1 MSFNGSGTFVI
12 NSTGQPV
19 VANTVISATVF
30 NALTADLASGLTNCI
45 TKDGQSTP
53 TANIPMGSNKITGL
67 ANGTLIGDAA
77 NLGQVQST
85 VAKLISITGTDT
97 VLGTMSPTL
106 TAYAAGQ
113 LFYFVAAGA
122 NTGAVTLNVDGLG
135 AKAITR
141 DGSTALAAGDINSG
155 EIVVVI
161 YDGTRFQMINAANSF
176 GNTTINGTL
185 TVTGNTGLQANVSV
199 TSALSV
205 GGTFAVT
212 GAATLG
218 STLAVTGKSDLPTV
232 STASAN
238 AAVAVITDLSAAGA
252 SITSANVGTAVV
264 TTGTVTN
271 LTATSA
277 SVASV
282 NAGVALLTTA
292 TVTNLTATGAS
303 IASANLGNAV
313 ISALTLTGV
322 SVASANVGVANI
334 TDLRAVGASVTS
346 ANLGTAVV
354 TNGTVTNLTAT
365 SASVA
370 SVNAAVALLTTA
382 TVTTLTA
389 SGASIASAN
398 IGNLQFTAASIA
410 SINAGVAVINNL
422 TATSASIA
430 SANVGTA
437 VITTGTVTNL
447 ASTAASVA
455 SANVGVALITTGTV
469 TSLTATGASVA
480 SANVGTAVVTGLT
493 VTGASIASMN
503 GVTANI
509 TTVNSTTVDATN
521 VEVTNVKAKDGTAA
535 IVISDTSGNVGIGG
549 TAQGNIKVHALGT
562 YPVLGGNANCAAF
575 GATGTFPTSITGA
588 ARGFFSSL
596 ATAASATTTSVL
608 HFNAGNTQVGAGAT
622 LTNEIG
628 FFAGSGITS
637 GTNNYGFYG
646 DIASGSNRYNVYMAG
661 TADNYFAGNVGIG
674 TASPNF
680 KEEVSQGSGSPAP
693 SLRQTP
699 QLVLKGWGGAGTYH
713 SGICFSM
720 SEHTA
725 GYWGSGII
733 EIDDSGNYGAALGF
747 YTSTGAASAVPTE
760 KMRISSPGNV
770 GIGGTATATD
780 KVGIEGVLPS
790 SGTGSNGYAVRGTIP
805 SASTGG
811 GNAFISRLT
820 TSAASFTASVLRH
833 FYANPSA
840 KGAASSIT
848 DQYGFAVAA
857 TLTDA
862 TNNYGFHSD
871 IASGSNRWNFY
882 AAGTADNYFAGRV
895 FFTSTNATPATN
907 NVEGMTWTTSKNL
920 QVSCEGDPLFVN
932 RKGSDGSLV
941 NFYQD
946 GTAEGNISVAGNTVS
961 YNPFMGSHY
970 TEIVG
975 AMPTLKGTVLESLD
989 ELVDGKYSSQDRLP
1003 KAKVS
1008 DTAGSSSVYG
1018 VYFSPDSNPDTN
1030 NGILAAALG
1039 ASWVRIAAG
1048 VTVQRGDLL
1057 ESNGDGCAKVQSDD
1071 IIRSK
1076 TIGKVTS
1083 TTVADTYA
1091 DGSYIVPC
1099 VLYCG

>member
-113 LFYFVAAGA
+113 LFYFIASGA
-122 NTGAVTLNVDGLG
+122 NTGAVTLNIDGLG

-370 SVNAAVALLTTA
+370 SVNAAVALVTTG
-382 TVTTLTA
+382 TVTNLT
-389 SGASIASAN
+389 S
-398 IGNLQFTAASIA
+398 TAAS
-410 SINAGVAVINNL
+410 V
-422 TATSASIA
+422 A

-437 VITTGTVTNL
+437 VITT
-447 ASTAASVA
+447 
-455 SANVGVALITTGTV
+455 
-469 TSLTATGASVA
+469 LTATGASIA
-480 SANVGTAVVTGLT
+480 SANAGNVQATIASVGSANLGTAVITTGTLTNLTATSASVASVNAGVALVTTGTVTNLT
-493 VTGASIASMN
+493 STAASIASANIGVAAIGSLSFTGASIASLN
-503 GVTANI
+503 AGVANI
-509 TTVNSTTVDATN
+509 TDLRVAGASVTSANLGTAVITTGNLTFSSTAQRITGDFSNATIANRLMVQTSTANSTTQLRAIPSGTGTTASFAATN
-521 VEVTNVKAKDGTAA
+521 NSDPTNSSSIALTVTSTEGTINSFANGTGTALPMTFYTGGSERVR
-535 IVISDTSGNVGIGG
+535 IDTS
-549 TAQGNIKVHALGT
+549 
-562 YPVLGGNANCAAF
+562 
-575 GATGTFPTSITGA
+575 
-588 ARGFFSSL
+588 
-596 ATAASATTTSVL
+596 
-608 HFNAGNTQVGAGAT
+608 
-622 LTNEIG
+622 
-628 FFAGSGITS
+628 
-637 GTNNYGFYG
+637 
-646 DIASGSNRYNVYMAG
+646 
-661 TADNYFAGNVGIG
+661 GNVGIG
-674 TASPNF
+674 TASPAQRLEISQPTGTALRITNSSASGTANNAAYAILNCPQNSLSQFYRTILATSDNGSTYDWGIGNF
-680 KEEVSQGSGSPAP
+680 GTSAKD
-693 SLRQTP
+693 
-699 QLVLKGWGGAGTYH
+699 VLA
-713 SGICFSM
+713 
-720 SEHTA
+720 
-725 GYWGSGII
+725 
-733 EIDDSGNYGAALGF
+733 F
-747 YTSTGAASAVPTE
+747 YTGGLTE
-760 KMRISSPGNV
+760 RMRIDSSGNV
-770 GIGGTATATD
+770 GIGTGSPVSQLHLVSASDSGLTIYKSAVGAGNVRVVSQGGGSALAFGSDQATGTTERMRID
-780 KVGIEGVLPS
+780 S
-790 SGTGSNGYAVRGTIP
+790 SGNVLVNRTTTVGNAKFALNGSSTSALDYSIWIGDSGGTRLLGIDN
-805 SASTGG
+805 AGGFSTG
-811 GNAFISRLT
+811 
-820 TSAASFTASVLRH
+820 
-833 FYANPSA
+833 
-840 KGAASSIT
+840 
-848 DQYGFAVAA
+848 
-857 TLTDA
+857 
-862 TNNYGFHSD
+862 
-871 IASGSNRWNFY
+871 
-882 AAGTADNYFAGRV
+882 
-895 FFTSTNATPATN
+895 
-907 NVEGMTWTTSKNL
+907 
-920 QVSCEGDPLFVN
+920 
-932 RKGSDGSLV
+932 
-941 NFYQD
+941 
-946 GTAEGNISVAGNTVS
+946 
-961 YNPFMGSHY
+961 
-970 TEIVG
+970 
-975 AMPTLKGTVLESLD
+975 
-989 ELVDGKYSSQDRLP
+989 
-1003 KAKVS
+1003 
-1008 DTAGSSSVYG
+1008 TAGSSPYNNTTANAANVVVDANGVLQRSTSSLRYKSDVTTATHGLADVLKLRSVTYKGKNDGDRIFGGLIAEEVHDAGLTEFVAYDKEGRPDALHYG
-1018 VYFSPDSNPDTN
+1018 NMV
-1030 NGILAAALG
+1030 ALLVK
-1039 ASWVRIAAG
+1039 A
-1048 VTVQRGDLL
+1048 VQELTARVAEL
-1057 ESNGDGCAKVQSDD
+1057 EAK
-1071 IIRSK
+1071 
-1076 TIGKVTS
+1076 
-1083 TTVADTYA
+1083 
-1091 DGSYIVPC
+1091 
-1099 VLYCG
+1099 

>member
-113 LFYFVAAGA
+113 LFYFIASGA
-122 NTGAVTLNVDGLG
+122 NTGAVTLNIDALG

-292 TVTNLTATGAS
+292 TVTDLTATGAS

-334 TDLRAVGASVTS
+334 TDLRATGASVTS
-346 ANLGTAVV
+346 ANLGTAVI
-354 TNGTVTNLTAT
+354 TTGTVTNLTAT

-370 SVNAAVALLTTA
+370 SANAAVALVTTG
-382 TVTTLTA
+382 TVT
-389 SGASIASAN
+389 
-398 IGNLQFTAASIA
+398 
-410 SINAGVAVINNL
+410 NL
-422 TATSASIA
+422 TSTAASIA

-437 VITTGTVTNL
+437 VITT
-447 ASTAASVA
+447 
-455 SANVGVALITTGTV
+455 
-469 TSLTATGASVA
+469 
-480 SANVGTAVVTGLT
+480 LT
-493 VTGASIASMN
+493 VTGASIASAN
-503 GVTANI
+503 AGNVQAAIASVGSANLGTAVITTGTLTNLTATSASVASVNAGVALVTTGTVTNLTSTAASIASANI
-509 TTVNSTTVDATN
+509 GVAAIGTLSFTGASIASLNAGTATITTGNLTFSSTAQRITGDFSNATLSNRLIFQTSTTNGLTGIYAMPNGAAQTAIWGTFNSSDPANNSGFDLTVTPSEARLRNFIVGTGTYLPMTFYTGGSERVRIDTSGN
-521 VEVTNVKAKDGTAA
+521 VGIGTASPGSKLQLDFSSA
-535 IVISDTSGNVGIGG
+535 STTLASSPVLTLKNTSFTNNCVTGILAQNSVGGNACGIDFINVNQVVDGSGASGSVGIWTNRSGTKGYNIFFDNSGNVGIGG
-549 TAQGNIKVHALGT
+549 TASAFSRCNVLGT
-562 YPVLGGNANCAAF
+562 LPTSSNTSIGF
-575 GATGTFPTSITGA
+575 SSTGTTP
-588 ARGFFSSL
+588 
-596 ATAASATTTSVL
+596 
-608 HFNAGNTQVGAGAT
+608 
-622 LTNEIG
+622 
-628 FFAGSGITS
+628 
-637 GTNNYGFYG
+637 
-646 DIASGSNRYNVYMAG
+646 SGSTTNS
-661 TADNYFAGNVGIG
+661 F
-674 TASPNF
+674 
-680 KEEVSQGSGSPAP
+680 Q
-693 SLRQTP
+693 
-699 QLVLKGWGGAGTYH
+699 
-713 SGICFSM
+713 
-720 SEHTA
+720 
-725 GYWGSGII
+725 
-733 EIDDSGNYGAALGF
+733 F
-747 YTSTGAASAVPTE
+747 YSV
-760 KMRISSPGNV
+760 
-770 GIGGTATATD
+770 
-780 KVGIEGVLPS
+780 
-790 SGTGSNGYAVRGTIP
+790 
-805 SASTGG
+805 ASTQ
-811 GNAFISRLT
+811 
-820 TSAASFTASVLRH
+820 AASFTLASLYH
-833 FYANPSA
+833 YFAQQGTIGSGSA
-840 KGAASSIT
+840 VT
-848 DQYGFAVAA
+848 NQYGYFVDSS
-857 TLTDA
+857 LTGA
-862 TNNYGFHSD
+862 TNNYGFFSN

-882 AAGTADNYFAGRV
+882 ANGTAQNYFAGNTR
-895 FFTSTNATPATN
+895 T
-907 NVEGMTWTTSKNL
+907 
-920 QVSCEGDPLFVN
+920 
-932 RKGSDGSLV
+932 
-941 NFYQD
+941 D
-946 GTAEGNISVAGNTVS
+946 GT
-961 YNPFMGSHY
+961 
-970 TEIVG
+970 
-975 AMPTLKGTVLESLD
+975 L
-989 ELVDGKYSSQDRLP
+989 
-1003 KAKVS
+1003 
-1008 DTAGSSSVYG
+1008 
-1018 VYFSPDSNPDTN
+1018 
-1030 NGILAAALG
+1030 LAAAAQTWDERLG
-1039 ASWVRIAAG
+1039 ATRTEDQVVIGGYANNGSYTSSVIR
-1048 VTVQRGDLL
+1048 VQVERAS
-1057 ESNGDGCAKVQSDD
+1057 SNAFYFFEARVSGGTLRYGILGDGTVSTSDERRKKNITSVNDGLLSNLCKLRVVNYNWKTDSDEDEKKIGLIAQEVEQVLPELVMVRYDGPNNDQEVKVLKTDALVPMLIKAIQELTARVAELEAK
-1071 IIRSK
+1071 
-1076 TIGKVTS
+1076 
-1083 TTVADTYA
+1083 
-1091 DGSYIVPC
+1091 
-1099 VLYCG
+1099 

>member
-1 MSFNGSGTFVI
+1 MSFNGSGTFLI

-97 VLGTMSPTL
+97 VVGTMSPTL

-113 LFYFVAAGA
+113 LFYFIASGA

-370 SVNAAVALLTTA
+370 SVNAGVALVTTG
-382 TVTTLTA
+382 TVTNLTSTA
-389 SGASIASAN
+389 ASIASAN
-398 IGNLQFTAASIA
+398 IGVAAIGSLSFTGASIA
-410 SINAGVAVINNL
+410 SLNAGVANITDLRV
-422 TATSASIA
+422 AGASVTSA
-430 SANVGTA
+430 NLGTA
-437 VITTGTVTNL
+437 VITTGNLTFSSTAQRITGDFSNATLSNRLAFQTSTTNGNTIVGAFPNGTGSNARL
-447 ASTAASVA
+447 QAFSTSDPTNASTISFEANGAISQ
-455 SANVGVALITTGTV
+455 SAITADKTGTGTYLPLTFYTGGSERMRLDTAGQLGLGV
-469 TSLTATGASVA
+469 VPSAWASGNRFIDINNSASFGAFGGTDSMMLANAYWNGSNWVRKNANNAFRMVMESTS
-480 SANVGTAVVTGLT
+480 GTPSWTFQYA
-493 VTGASIASMN
+493 A
-503 GVTANI
+503 
-509 TTVNSTTVDATN
+509 NSTAGST
-521 VEVTNVKAKDGTAA
+521 
-535 IVISDTSGNVGIGG
+535 ISWSEAMRIDTSGNVGIGG
-549 TAQGNIKVHALGT
+549 TAGT
-562 YPVLGGNANCAAF
+562 NTKTQISGSFPVASGNANSNGLTNNLEVPSA
-575 GATGTFPTSITGA
+575 ITGSA
-588 ARGFFSSL
+588 HYFRCVPSI
-596 ATAASATTTSVL
+596 AASTATSNVL
-608 HFNAGNTQVGAGAT
+608 GFWAQNATLGAGAS
-622 LTNEIG
+622 LTNQYG
-628 FFAGSGITS
+628 FVVDPLTS
-637 GTNNYGFYG
+637 GTNNYGFY
-646 DIASGSNRYNVYMAG
+646 
-661 TADNYFAGNVGIG
+661 
-674 TASPNF
+674 
-680 KEEVSQGSGSPAP
+680 
-693 SLRQTP
+693 
-699 QLVLKGWGGAGTYH
+699 
-713 SGICFSM
+713 
-720 SEHTA
+720 
-725 GYWGSGII
+725 
-733 EIDDSGNYGAALGF
+733 
-747 YTSTGAASAVPTE
+747 
-760 KMRISSPGNV
+760 
-770 GIGGTATATD
+770 
-780 KVGIEGVLPS
+780 
-790 SGTGSNGYAVRGTIP
+790 
-805 SASTGG
+805 
-811 GNAFISRLT
+811 
-820 TSAASFTASVLRH
+820 
-833 FYANPSA
+833 
-840 KGAASSIT
+840 
-848 DQYGFAVAA
+848 
-857 TLTDA
+857 
-862 TNNYGFHSD
+862 SD

-882 AAGTADNYFAGRV
+882 AAGTAQNYFAGDTGVGRAPV
-895 FFTSTNATPATN
+895 STVRLTVRGPGTTSGGYSIICYNSSDAVEFYARDDGLISTGALANSPYNFTTGSAANMYVDSNGLLYRSTSSLRYKSDVANATHGLAD
-907 NVEGMTWTTSKNL
+907 VLKL
-920 QVSCEGDPLFVN
+920 
-932 RKGSDGSLV
+932 R
-941 NFYQD
+941 
-946 GTAEGNISVAGNTVS
+946 SVT
-961 YNPFMGSHY
+961 Y
-970 TEIVG
+970 
-975 AMPTLKGTVLESLD
+975 
-989 ELVDGKYSSQDRLP
+989 
-1003 KAKVS
+1003 KAKNS
-1008 DTAGSSSVYG
+1008 GDTVFGGLIAEEVHDAGLTEFVAYDKEGRPDAIHYG
-1018 VYFSPDSNPDTN
+1018 NMV
-1030 NGILAAALG
+1030 ALLVK
-1039 ASWVRIAAG
+1039 A
-1048 VTVQRGDLL
+1048 VQELTARVAEL
-1057 ESNGDGCAKVQSDD
+1057 EAK
-1071 IIRSK
+1071 
-1076 TIGKVTS
+1076 
-1083 TTVADTYA
+1083 
-1091 DGSYIVPC
+1091 
-1099 VLYCG
+1099 

>member
-113 LFYFVAAGA
+113 LFYFIASGA
-122 NTGAVTLNVDGLG
+122 NTGAVTLNIDGLG

-422 TATSASIA
+422 TAMSASIA

-447 ASTAASVA
+447 TSTAASVA

-493 VTGASIASMN
+493 VTNASVASLNAGTATITTGNLTFSSTAQRITGDFSNATLQSQVMFQSSTTN
-503 GVTANI
+503 GNTRVSAIPNGTGTVSRFVTYNTATPDTSNSNLSIGVTGTLAEIVAGNGGAGSYLPI
-509 TTVNSTTVDATN
+509 TFYTGGSERVRIDTSGNVGIGMTPSTDTLLEVYGAAAATCYKNVNTGTGLSDGFYVGCGKSSSTDAYVYN
-521 VEVTNVKAKDGTAA
+521 RESAPIIFGTANA
-535 IVISDTSGNVGIGG
+535 ERMRIDSSGNVGIGG
-549 TAQGNIKVHALGT
+549 TAEAQAKVQVLGT
-562 YPVLGGNANCAAF
+562 LPSNGGNSQSF
-575 GATGTFPTSITGA
+575 RAT
-588 ARGFFSSL
+588 
-596 ATAASATTTSVL
+596 
-608 HFNAGNTQVGAGAT
+608 
-622 LTNEIG
+622 
-628 FFAGSGITS
+628 
-637 GTNNYGFYG
+637 
-646 DIASGSNRYNVYMAG
+646 
-661 TADNYFAGNVGIG
+661 
-674 TASPNF
+674 
-680 KEEVSQGSGSPAP
+680 
-693 SLRQTP
+693 
-699 QLVLKGWGGAGTYH
+699 
-713 SGICFSM
+713 
-720 SEHTA
+720 
-725 GYWGSGII
+725 
-733 EIDDSGNYGAALGF
+733 
-747 YTSTGAASAVPTE
+747 
-760 KMRISSPGNV
+760 
-770 GIGGTATATD
+770 
-780 KVGIEGVLPS
+780 
-790 SGTGSNGYAVRGTIP
+790 GTIP
-805 SASTGG
+805 SASTGAG
-811 GNAFISRLT
+811 AGFVSFPSTQAAAFTLTRLD
-820 TSAASFTASVLRH
+820 H
-833 FYANPSA
+833 FFAGFNSL
-840 KGAASSIT
+840 GASSAIT
-848 DQYGFAVAA
+848 TQYGFHADSS
-857 TLTDA
+857 LTGA
-862 TNNYGFHSD
+862 TNNFGFYSN

-882 AAGTADNYFAGRV
+882 AAGTAENYFAGNV
-895 FFTSTNATPATN
+895 GIGATPL
-907 NVEGMTWTTSKNL
+907 S
-920 QVSCEGDPLFVN
+920 
-932 RKGSDGSLV
+932 
-941 NFYQD
+941 
-946 GTAEGNISVAGNTVS
+946 NT
-961 YNPFMGSHY
+961 
-970 TEIVG
+970 
-975 AMPTLKGTVLESLD
+975 
-989 ELVDGKYSSQDRLP
+989 RLT
-1003 KAKVS
+1003 VS
-1008 DTAGSSSVYG
+1008 DTNTIKLKLTGGTAQNALAFEPVSGTNQYSIHAGNSLLAGGDKGFMIYDNTNGRAKLFCDDGTGETRILGTTFYTVYTNGSERMRITSGGEVYIAGTTDQGAYNLQCNGTG
-1018 VYFSPDSNPDTN
+1018 VWGAGAYV
-1030 NGILAAALG
+1030 NGSDARL
-1039 ASWVRIAAG
+1039 
-1048 VTVQRGDLL
+1048 
-1057 ESNGDGCAKVQSDD
+1057 KDD
-1071 IIRSK
+1071 ITTLNDGLNVVSQLRPVTFKYKPDYSK
-1076 TIGKVTS
+1076 DQNVQTGFIAQELQAVLAGKDYVDGIVQAGPNHLN
-1083 TTVADTYA
+1083 VAYQSLIPILVKAIQELTA
-1091 DGSYIVPC
+1091 RVAE
-1099 VLYCG
+1099 LEAK

>member
-1 MSFNGSGTFVI
+1 
-12 NSTGQPV
+12 
-19 VANTVISATVF
+19 
-30 NALTADLASGLTNCI
+30 
-45 TKDGQSTP
+45 
-53 TANIPMGSNKITGL
+53 
-67 ANGTLIGDAA
+67 
-77 NLGQVQST
+77 
-85 VAKLISITGTDT
+85 
-97 VLGTMSPTL
+97 MSPTL

-113 LFYFVAAGA
+113 LFYFVAGGA

-252 SITSANVGTAVV
+252 SITSANVGTAVI

-447 ASTAASVA
+447 TSTAASVA

-493 VTGASIASMN
+493 VTNASVASLNAGTATITTGNLTFSSTAQRITGDFSNATLQNQLMLQSSTTN
-503 GVTANI
+503 GNTRVSAIPNGTGTVSRFVTYNTATPDTSNSNLSIGVTGTLAEIVAGNGGAGSYLPMTFYTGGSERFRI
-509 TTVNSTTVDATN
+509 ETDGDIGIGTSTLIGGIRLTVLGGGTQLSP
-521 VEVTNVKAKDGTAA
+521 GTAA
-535 IVISDTSGNVGIGG
+535 QEGLRIQRATGYATLTGINNDNNAYNGLQLFTGASAAVTVDTSGNVGIGVTPSAWASGNRFIDINNSASFGAFGGTDSMMLANAFWNGSNWVRKVANNAFRMVMESTSGTPSWTFQYAANSTAGSTISWSEAMRIDSSGNVGIGG
-549 TAQGNIKVHALGT
+549 TAGADTRVQVLGT
-562 YPVLGGNANCAAF
+562 APSSGGQSRGYLTTQTIPSSTTINFIGFGSVPATQAASFTCSQIYHYYAAQGSLGAGSAVTTQYGYFADS
-575 GATGTFPTSITGA
+575 TLTGA
-588 ARGFFSSL
+588 
-596 ATAASATTTSVL
+596 
-608 HFNAGNTQVGAGAT
+608 
-622 LTNEIG
+622 
-628 FFAGSGITS
+628 
-637 GTNNYGFYG
+637 TNNYGFY
-646 DIASGSNRYNVYMAG
+646 SN
-661 TADNYFAGNVGIG
+661 
-674 TASPNF
+674 
-680 KEEVSQGSGSPAP
+680 
-693 SLRQTP
+693 
-699 QLVLKGWGGAGTYH
+699 
-713 SGICFSM
+713 
-720 SEHTA
+720 
-725 GYWGSGII
+725 
-733 EIDDSGNYGAALGF
+733 
-747 YTSTGAASAVPTE
+747 
-760 KMRISSPGNV
+760 
-770 GIGGTATATD
+770 
-780 KVGIEGVLPS
+780 
-790 SGTGSNGYAVRGTIP
+790 
-805 SASTGG
+805 
-811 GNAFISRLT
+811 
-820 TSAASFTASVLRH
+820 
-833 FYANPSA
+833 
-840 KGAASSIT
+840 
-848 DQYGFAVAA
+848 
-857 TLTDA
+857 
-862 TNNYGFHSD
+862 

-882 AAGTADNYFAGRV
+882 AAGTANNYFAGRV
-895 FFTSTNATPATN
+895 GIGVTPTYALHVESAATEASRSFRLAYDSTYYLDIIQKGAAGAFFRSNSGEFVF
-907 NVEGMTWTTSKNL
+907 NVTGTDYARLTTAGEFITGGTTDQGAYNL
-920 QVSCEGDPLFVN
+920 QCNGTGVWGAGAYVN
-932 RKGSDGSLV
+932 GSDARLKDDITTL
-941 NFYQD
+941 ND
-946 GTAEGNISVAGNTVS
+946 GLNVVSQLRPVTFKYKPDYSKDQNVQTGFIAQELQAVLAGKD
-961 YNPFMGSHY
+961 Y
-970 TEIVG
+970 
-975 AMPTLKGTVLESLD
+975 
-989 ELVDGKYSSQDRLP
+989 VDGVVQAGPNHLNVAYQSLIP
-1003 KAKVS
+1003 ILVKA
-1008 DTAGSSSVYG
+1008 
-1018 VYFSPDSNPDTN
+1018 
-1030 NGILAAALG
+1030 IQELAARVAE
-1039 ASWVRIAAG
+1039 
-1048 VTVQRGDLL
+1048 L
-1057 ESNGDGCAKVQSDD
+1057 EAK
-1071 IIRSK
+1071 
-1076 TIGKVTS
+1076 
-1083 TTVADTYA
+1083 
-1091 DGSYIVPC
+1091 
-1099 VLYCG
+1099 